1 MFVRG
6 SHQLIGNK
14 TKALHAQMLEA
25 LKMRAWMQEMD
36 DGFQDL
42 NGGDALLD
50 GTVLSREVKSKRAS
64 RKAPKL
70 RKRRRRRIEAI
81 DAEPLSMGGIM
92 RRQRLIL
99 AAVRVWELKRGL
111 PQ

>member
-1 MFVRG
+1 
-6 SHQLIGNK
+6 
-14 TKALHAQMLEA
+14 
-25 LKMRAWMQEMD
+25 MRAGVHGMD
-36 DGFQDL
+36 DGFQNL

-50 GTVLSREVKSKRAS
+50 GTELPEEIKSKRTRRTGS
-64 RKAPKL
+64 KL
-70 RKRRRRRIEAI
+70 RKRRRRRIEVV
-81 DAEPLSMGGIM
+81 DAEPLAMGGIM